1 MVPFLVLR
9 PCCEVIL
16 LYIRHEHDVLRSV
29 VQDTGNIA
37 YEQRVR
43 LVEMVRINLCAVS
56 RLKRRLNQ
64 VWVCS
69 LGASGALVLCVTCIG
84 IYLTFVEEFSTSQH
98 LLTIMYGASTG
109 LDFLDIANLSDAMV
123 TEVRRIRYTLQK
135 VATTENMHY
144 VNQLLFL
151 ADSLEPGEMA
161 LSGDGFFSLRLPL
174 LVSLAGAV
182 ITYTVIL
189 VQTSESVKK

>member
-123 TEVRRIRYTLQK
+123 TE
-135 VATTENMHY
+135 
-144 VNQLLFL
+144 LLFL